1 MISIKFRFES
11 EYRRVSI
18 PEESSLQDVISLAKS
33 LFGSKLEDR
42 VFCLKYRD
50 EEGDIISVTSDLEFK
65 EAIRLAKLLEIEDPV
80 IRFVVLAAP
89 KVVKQEDVLH
99 PAICDGCEQKIKG
112 IRFKCLNCPDYDLC
126 SICVQSKDHIHPG
139 HEFASVTRPVPFP
152 FGFPRG
158 FVFGCPRFNGCRTR
172 CNSPANNGNQSMEN
186 PNGTEELNQ
195 REPNLEKEEKEQE
208 PVKNPES
215 PIVIPKENQDV
226 PPASHSP
233 IPSPSSSSVPSSP
246 VPSSPVPS
254 KLISPFELKVQ
265 QLEEMGFPNRA
276 LNIQLLI
283 QSKGDIIQVVKKLL
297 NL

>member
-1 MISIKFRFES
+1 MISIKFRFQS

-18 PEESSLQDVISLAKS
+18 PEESSLQDVLSLAKS
-33 LFGSKLEDR
+33 LFGSTLEDR

-65 EAIRLAKLLEIEDPV
+65 EAIRIAKLLETEDPV

-89 KVVKQEDVLH
+89 KVVKQEDVIH

-112 IRFKCLNCPDYDLC
+112 IRFKCLDCPDYDLC

-152 FGFPRG
+152 FGFPRC
-158 FVFGCPRFNGCRTR
+158 FVFGPRFNACRTSS
-172 CNSPANNGNQSMEN
+172 NDNNGNQSMEN
-186 PNGTEELNQ
+186 PNGSEEVNQ
-195 REPNLEKEEKEQE
+195 RKLNPEKEEKEQE

-215 PIVIPKENQDV
+215 PTVVPKENQDV
-226 PPASHSP
+226 SPVSPAS
-233 IPSPSSSSVPSSP
+233 PSPS

-265 QLEEMGFPNRA
+265 QLEEMGFSNRV
-276 LNIQLLI
+276 LNIQLLVE
-283 QSKGDIIQVVKKLL
+283 SKGDIIQVVKKLL